1 MPASCPD
8 CGAQVEYVAEPA
20 RLLTGTCGT
29 CHHEF
34 TIVGGHLD
42 VKAGPR
48 VGSREEGGAPH
59 NGEGLSASA
68 GPTCPDCGAPTVL
81 TVTSSRSIESR
92 CADCDSTYMFVLS
105 DGSRPPPTRE
115 PRSDRGW
122 RDSGERRMPSASRPC
137 RQCGAPLT
145 FTTGEDGLLTGECT
159 QCGNRF
165 TLPARRDSGGP
176 RNDRR
181 ERPSYGRGRPSG
193 YSGGRNFSRGTAR
206 PPSFERRGRRNDS
219 SDEAEAPRRR
229 RPRRE

>member
-8 CGAQVEYVAEPA
+8 CGAPVEYVSEPA

-42 VKAGPR
+42 VKTGTRGPSHDGAGEP
-48 VGSREEGGAPH
+48 REEEAP
-59 NGEGLSASA
+59 SAPS
-68 GPTCPDCGAPTVL
+68 GPTCPDCGAPTEL
-81 TVTSSRSIESR
+81 RVTSSRSIESI
-92 CADCDSTYMFVLS
+92 CADCNSTRTFVLS
-105 DGSRPPPTRE
+105 DGRRPPSREQSRP
-115 PRSDRGW
+115 DRGW
-122 RDSGERRMPSASRPC
+122 PDRGERRAPSTSRPC

-193 YSGGRNFSRGTAR
+193 YSGGRNFARGSGR
-206 PPSFERRGRRNDS
+206 SPSYERRGRRNDS
-219 SDEAEAPRRR
+219 SDDGDAPRRR

>member
-8 CGAQVEYVAEPA
+8 CGAQVEYVSEPA
-20 RLLTGTCGT
+20 RLLTGTCGS

-42 VKAGPR
+42 LKPGPDARSRMAG
-48 VGSREEGGAPH
+48 GSESEQSSAP
-59 NGEGLSASA
+59 A
-68 GPTCPDCGAPTVL
+68 GPTCPDCGAATEL
-81 TVTSSRSIESR
+81 RVTSSRSIESR
-92 CADCDSTYMFVLS
+92 CADCDSTRMFVLS
-105 DGSRPPPTRE
+105 DASRPPPRE

-122 RDSGERRMPSASRPC
+122 RNEGERRAPSASRPC

-176 RNDRR
+176 RNGRR
-181 ERPSYGRGRPSG
+181 ERPSFGRSRPSG
-193 YSGGRNFSRGTAR
+193 YSGGRNFSRGSGR
-206 PPSFERRGRRNDS
+206 PPSYERRGRRNES
-219 SDEAEAPRRR
+219 SDESEAPRRR
-229 RPRRE
+229 RPRRD